1 MSETKKKRTVDSE
14 ERLESVVAIITVL
27 VTLALIVGFFWIT
40 SRNAQ
45 ALGSIASAEQLRRGS
60 EQQFTCEVLD
70 AKIKDGTKVVWTVNG
85 KKVEESVYKKDE
97 PLTLNYTPEIVG
109 QNSVTVKVGKY
120 KRGAMI
126 NVLPPEL
133 TFIAPNITITYGDD
147 LPELGYVCNG
157 FVDDDNFETMCYDGV
172 CHIAETANSGESCS
186 KLSVGVYKIQ
196 FDKPCC
202 YKDYEVNYVEGTL
215 TVLPK
220 QLNVTDVFEKTYDQ
234 TNVIETPNISLKG
247 IIEGDD
253 VKAVCDKLY
262 FDNKNAGTDKK
273 VMLANVIL
281 DGADSSNYVLCGE
294 AKGVIKPKLVDI
306 DGLTIKDKVYDGTT
320 KATIDKMGTLN
331 GVINGDSVAI
341 GNVNLSFSDAY
352 IGEKE
357 IVINNVSLV
366 GADKDNYV
374 VNDVKIEN
382 ANITST
388 VWDKLFK
395 NDPVVAG

>member
-1 MSETKKKRTVDSE
+1 M
-14 ERLESVVAIITVL
+14 
-27 VTLALIVGFFWIT
+27 
-40 SRNAQ
+40 
-45 ALGSIASAEQLRRGS
+45 
-60 EQQFTCEVLD
+60 
-70 AKIKDGTKVVWTVNG
+70 
-85 KKVEESVYKKDE
+85 
-97 PLTLNYTPEIVG
+97 
-109 QNSVTVKVGKY
+109 
-120 KRGAMI
+120 
-126 NVLPPEL
+126 
-133 TFIAPNITITYGDD
+133 
-147 LPELGYVCNG
+147 
-157 FVDDDNFETMCYDGV
+157 
-172 CHIAETANSGESCS
+172 
-186 KLSVGVYKIQ
+186 
-196 FDKPCC
+196 
-202 YKDYEVNYVEGTL
+202 
-215 TVLPK
+215 
-220 QLNVTDVFEKTYDQ
+220 FEKTYDQ